1 MIASEAD
8 SCPSTGTLG
17 AFIDGRLERERLP
30 DVTRHVSACATC
42 QFVVEQ
48 ACESEKE
55 NESGVFRSSW
65 HWIAAVAAGAALVV
79 IIYPY
84 LRGGGASPAAGA
96 ISRLAAAA
104 PANERTIEPRLT
116 GGFRWS
122 RLHRMR
128 GSDKKNEPLTPEQ
141 LLARGAAGSVL
152 RQIGNDRSPQAL
164 HAAGVAH
171 LLVDDTTGAA
181 ALLQDAANA
190 APGDARVWSDL
201 SAALFLQAGDD
212 PAALSR
218 ALAIAERATRLDTRL
233 PEAYFNRALILERI
247 GERTQAKA
255 AWNEYL
261 RHDDRTGWAAE
272 AHDRLQGREEGD

>member
-8 SCPSTGTLG
+8 SCPSNGTLG
-17 AFIDGRLERERLP
+17 AFIDGRLDPERLP

-42 QFVVEQ
+42 QFVIEQ
-48 ACESEKE
+48 TCESEKE
-55 NESGVFRSSW
+55 KESAVFRPTTW
-65 HWIAAVAAGAALVV
+65 RWIAAIAASAVLVV

-84 LRGGGASPAAGA
+84 LRGSESPAAGA

-122 RLHRMR
+122 RLHRLR
-128 GSDKKNEPLTPEQ
+128 DNDKNKEPLTPEQ

-171 LLVDDTTGAA
+171 LLVDDTSGAA
-181 ALLQDAANA
+181 ALLQDAATA

-201 SAALFLQAGDD
+201 SAALFVLAGDD
-212 PAALSR
+212 PAALGR
-218 ALAIAERATRLDTRL
+218 ALAIAERATRLDPRL

-247 GERTQAKA
+247 GEGTQAKA
-255 AWNEYL
+255 AWTEYL

-272 AHDRLQGREEGD
+272 AHDRLQDRQEGD